1 MSNRSTS
8 QQLRLASANG
18 EAIADQRTNSEQ
30 RLGGVELDWDTL
42 SLGIPEDSPAEV
54 EWNRLAD
61 IYAGQ
66 AGRFFES
73 DREILEAWCTWVGI
87 RQEATG
93 LLHEEGLMVR
103 GRSKPDKDR
112 SVRNPLVITVAQAT
126 KELRA
131 LAHHLGFSPEAR
143 KRAGV
148 IEKVAERTG
157 NEDLL
162 SG

>member
-1 MSNRSTS
+1 MADRKTS
-8 QQLRLASANG
+8 QQLRLASSNG
-18 EAIADQRTNSEQ
+18 EELEAQRRHNEE
-30 RLGGVELDWDTL
+30 RLGGAELDW
-42 SLGIPEDSPAEV
+42 SSISPGIPEGSPAEE
-54 EWNRLAD
+54 EWDRLSE

-66 AGRFFES
+66 SKRFFES
-73 DREILEAWCTWVGI
+73 DREILEDWCTWVGI
-87 RQEATG
+87 RQEATE
-93 LLHEEGLMVR
+93 LLHKEGLMVR

-131 LAHHLGFSPEAR
+131 LAYHLGFSPEAR

-148 IEKVAERTG
+148 IERTEERSG